1 MIKVAFLINFN
12 HLKWLGGTNVIKNLI
27 YCINKFSSK
36 KIKPVLIVRDNLTK
50 KDLKEFKNIKIIKT
64 NFFNQS
70 LLEKIYNKLK
80 IIFFGKSKYYDNF
93 FIKNKINVLSHSN
106 VLAYSFFLG
115 KKSSIKSL
123 PWIADFQYIHYPEN
137 FSKKSNFIRNL
148 NIKFCASHSTKILVS
163 SYDAQKDLRLVS
175 EKAYKKSKVSQFYF
189 KSPEKKE
196 ILSILNL
203 TKRLKIKPK
212 FFFLPNQ
219 YWAHKNHIIILK
231 SLLLLKKNNNIK
243 DLLIISTGHK
253 EDHRNKYYFE
263 KTMKEIIKNDL
274 EQNYRYLGVVS
285 YQEVL
290 SLIYHSVALINP
302 SKFEGRHS
310 SVEQARSMGKK
321 IILSDINIHRE
332 QNPPRSFFFNP
343 NNSEELCTIINKL
356 WKSHNTKK
364 EKKFINLG
372 IKKNKKDLLKYYKS
386 YEKIVT
392 KII

>member
-1 MIKVAFLINFN
+1 M
-12 HLKWLGGTNVIKNLI
+12 
-27 YCINKFSSK
+27 
-36 KIKPVLIVRDNLTK
+36 
-50 KDLKEFKNIKIIKT
+50 
-64 NFFNQS
+64 
-70 LLEKIYNKLK
+70 
-80 IIFFGKSKYYDNF
+80 
-93 FIKNKINVLSHSN
+93 
-106 VLAYSFFLG
+106 
-115 KKSSIKSL
+115 
-123 PWIADFQYIHYPEN
+123 
-137 FSKKSNFIRNL
+137 
-148 NIKFCASHSTKILVS
+148 
-163 SYDAQKDLRLVS
+163 S